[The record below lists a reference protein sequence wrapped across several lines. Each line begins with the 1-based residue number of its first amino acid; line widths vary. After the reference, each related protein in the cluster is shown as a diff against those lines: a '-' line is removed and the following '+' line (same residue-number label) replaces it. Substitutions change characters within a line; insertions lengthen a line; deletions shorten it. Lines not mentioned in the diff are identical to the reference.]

1 MHTLFDPYIFSRA
14 NRRVANRIA
23 LAPMTNQQS
32 HEDGTVSEDEY
43 NWLVRRA
50 REGFGFII
58 TCASHVQ
65 DDGKGWPGEMGI
77 HQDAMLEGLTHLA
90 GGIRQHGSLS
100 VVQLFHGGARS
111 PQHVTGCQPWS
122 ASAHT
127 YHAGQHEV
135 LVRAATEEDIL
146 GVIESFKVAAMRA
159 ARAGFDGVELH
170 GAHGYLLHQFL
181 STATNQRTDAW
192 GGSFDNRAKLLRT
205 ILKEIR
211 ASVPTSFIVGVR
223 ISPEDKYTFKGIDF
237 DESLQLARLLAGEG
251 ADYIHVS
258 PWEAS
263 KVPDKY
269 PDSGKPLVTWF
280 REALPRDTALITA
293 GGIWTVD
300 DATRILSYGADLVA
314 LGRVAIGVP
323 SWPSDARKPG
333 FVPALPPYIPEF
345 LKSADLGNAFIEYM
359 RRWPGFVGGNR

>member
-1 MHTLFDPYIFSRA
+1 
-14 NRRVANRIA
+14 
-23 LAPMTNQQS
+23 
-32 HEDGTVSEDEY
+32 
-43 NWLVRRA
+43 
-50 REGFGFII
+50 
-58 TCASHVQ
+58 
-65 DDGKGWPGEMGI
+65 
-77 HQDAMLEGLTHLA
+77 
-90 GGIRQHGSLS
+90 
-100 VVQLFHGGARS
+100 
-111 PQHVTGCQPWS
+111 
-122 ASAHT
+122 
-127 YHAGQHEV
+127 
-135 LVRAATEEDIL
+135 
-146 GVIESFKVAAMRA
+146 VAAQRA

-211 ASVPTSFIVGVR
+211 ASVSTSFIVGVR

-237 DESLQLARLLAGEG
+237 DESLQLAGLLAEDG

-263 KVPDKY
+263 KFPDKY

-280 REALPRDTALITA
+280 REVLPIHTALITA

-300 DATRILSYGADLVA
+300 DAARILAYGADLIA

-323 SWPSDARKPG
+323 SWPSDARKPD
-333 FVPALPPYIPEF
+333 FVPLMPPYTPLY
-345 LKSADLGNAFIEYM
+345 LKRADLGDAFIEYM
-359 RRWPGFVGGNR
+359 RRWTGFVGEK